1 MPQGRG
7 STRPARHLQTVGTFG
22 RWDCINARQRER
34 AKEARF
40 AACPSLLTSPAAGKV
55 RGFSL
60 TAAGFTA
67 ETDWLLEEG
76 GFELMVPL

>member
-7 STRPARHLQTVGTFG
+7 STAARASFTTVGTFG

-60 TAAGFTA
+60 TASGSTA
-67 ETDWLLEEG
+67 ETDWLLEED
-76 GFELMVPL
+76 GFELSVPR